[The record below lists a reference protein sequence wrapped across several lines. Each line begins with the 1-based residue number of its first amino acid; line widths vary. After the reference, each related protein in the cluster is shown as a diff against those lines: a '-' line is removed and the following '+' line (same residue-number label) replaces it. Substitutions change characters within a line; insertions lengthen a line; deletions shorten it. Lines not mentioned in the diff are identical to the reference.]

1 MGNYANL
8 RILNQPK
15 NVLNDITSDDAV
27 AQVARMI
34 DNSGANRKERRR
46 LERDLGKVEN
56 IVAHTQARVDKSAY
70 KEYEKQV
77 EEKNKEFQKCLDSNF
92 LHFMSCL
99 AMTMYEDYRWRED
112 KQHDQISSLLERVI
126 NTMEKY
132 ARRGY
137 STEAI
142 VKMVDEKLDI
152 QLVAMDD

>member
-8 RILNQPK
+8 RVLNQPK
-15 NVLNDITSDDAV
+15 NVLNDITSEDAV

-34 DNSGANRKERRR
+34 DNSGANRKERRK
-46 LERDLGKVEN
+46 LEKDLGKVEN
-56 IVAHTQARVDKSAY
+56 ILAHTQARVDKSAY

-77 EEKNKEFQKCLDSNF
+77 KEKNKEFQKCLDSNF

-112 KQHDQISSLLERVI
+112 KQHDQISSLLERVG

-132 ARRGY
+132 ARQGY
-137 STEAI
+137 STEDI

-152 QLVAMDD
+152 QLVAMGD